1 VAGIFTVVLTV
12 LHILNRMLVAN
23 SQRSHPA
30 RPKNTSTPPINQRI
44 NFHMSAIKQINQYWF
59 MQLIFFFVVIEFQ
72 GAVRL
77 TGSVGFGFG

>member
-1 VAGIFTVVLTV
+1 LC
-12 LHILNRMLVAN
+12 LLLAN

-59 MQLIFFFVVIEFQ
+59 SQLIFSFVAIEFQ
-72 GAVRL
+72 GAVQL
-77 TGSVGFGFG
+77 TESVGFGFG